1 MILRLFT
8 CTLLVSS
15 LSAQDKVPFQD
26 FGEQF
31 VSALSNNDI
40 VKYSQCWMSQRR
52 LLAIVSRPGSDISP
66 REKAMIANYNE
77 YFDEINRQVAYS
89 FGVLVKTLSDAGDL
103 ADLRLLSIDG
113 DVSERN
119 GQ

>member
-1 MILRLFT
+1 
-8 CTLLVSS
+8 
-15 LSAQDKVPFQD
+15 
-26 FGEQF
+26 
-31 VSALSNNDI
+31 
-40 VKYSQCWMSQRR
+40 
-52 LLAIVSRPGSDISP
+52 
-66 REKAMIANYNE
+66 MIANYNE